1 MGGNRLTRQGAVRSA
16 MLSIGQAP
24 QHSRC
29 ADLPHPQQDD
39 EFGEG

>member
-1 MGGNRLTRQGAVRSA
+1 

-24 QHSRC
+24 QHSRW
-29 ADLPHPQQDD
+29 ADLPHPRQDD